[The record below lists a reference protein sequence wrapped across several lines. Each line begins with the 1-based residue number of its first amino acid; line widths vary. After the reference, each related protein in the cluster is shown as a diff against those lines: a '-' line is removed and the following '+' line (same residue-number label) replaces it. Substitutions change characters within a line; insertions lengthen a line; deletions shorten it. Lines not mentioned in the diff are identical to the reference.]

1 MREALCNQVEIQQFL
16 SKYQSAF
23 TRRADG
29 SRWPKWERTWR
40 HATEYFQG
48 LLRPGKSKSVA
59 DIADQTGADQEQLER
74 FVRESPWEHQNVE
87 SHLREEIPDEGQGPD
102 AALIV
107 DGMAIPKSGEK
118 SVGVARQWC
127 GATGK
132 VDNCQVT
139 VNCTLARAGEQHNF
153 DQVTWPLGAR
163 LYLPKKWTGEDDSG
177 EDDSVYETDRERE
190 KYAQFSEEA
199 GIPEEVSYQ
208 PKYEIAVD
216 LIDQAMAA
224 GPDHAC
230 VVGDTGFGKYSP
242 FREELRARDKP
253 YVLEVETSKFAVV
266 PEETTV
272 LEPGSTPGRGRPRKH
287 PAYPEEIDAE
297 TPEQIAGRFE
307 KQGGEKQDGWREVT
321 WNEGTKGELSGEFA
335 RKRVRVVKNRS
346 NRWLADETGW
356 LLLKRSS
363 GEEGELKAWICWGL
377 DEASLEELVSW
388 GQLRWT
394 VERFHQEIKQEL
406 GADKYQGRT
415 WRGFHHHLSA
425 VMLAHAFVA
434 ERRLEAGKD
443 RKDLASFAEV
453 VRQIVRES
461 AVQRLM
467 ENHGFD
473 RPKAQEVAVDMLREY
488 SDW

>member
-1 MREALCNQVEIQQFL
+1 MRGTPCNQVEVRQFL

-23 TRRADG
+23 TMRADG
-29 SRWPKWERTWR
+29 STWPKWERTWQ

-59 DIADQTGADQEQLER
+59 DIADQTSADQEQLER
-74 FVRESPWEHQNVE
+74 FVRESPWEHQSVE

-139 VNCTLARAGEQHNF
+139 VNCTLARAGEQHNS
-153 DQVTWPLGAR
+153 DQVTWPLGTR
-163 LYLPKKWTGEDDSG
+163 LYLPKKWTGEDDS
-177 EDDSVYETDRERE
+177 VYDTDRERE
-190 KYAQFSEEA
+190 KYARFSREA

-230 VVGDTGFGKYSP
+230 VVADTGFGKYP
-242 FREELRARDKP
+242 AFRKKLRAREEA
-253 YVLEVETSKFAVV
+253 YVLEVETSKFVVV

-272 LEPGSTPGRGRPRKH
+272 LEPGSTSGRGRPRKH
-287 PAYPEEIDAE
+287 PAYPEETDAE
-297 TPEQIAGRFE
+297 TPEQIADRLE
-307 KQGGEKQDGWREVT
+307 KQGGWREVT
-321 WNEGTKGELSGEFA
+321 WNEGTKGELSGEFS
-335 RKRVRVVKNRS
+335 RTRVRVVKDKS
-346 NRWLADETGW
+346 NRWLADEKGW
-356 LLLKRSS
+356 LLLKRPS
-363 GEEGELKAWICWGL
+363 GDEGEGELKAWICWGL
-377 DEASLEELVSW
+377 DKASLEELVSW

-394 VERFHQEIKQEL
+394 VERFHQDIKQEL

-425 VMLAHAFVA
+425 VMLAHAFIA

-443 RKDLASFAEV
+443 REDLAPFAEV

-473 RPKAQEVAVDMLREY
+473 RAKAREVAVDMLREY

>member
-1 MREALCNQVEIQQFL
+1 M
-16 SKYQSAF
+16 
-23 TRRADG
+23 
-29 SRWPKWERTWR
+29 
-40 HATEYFQG
+40 
-48 LLRPGKSKSVA
+48 
-59 DIADQTGADQEQLER
+59 
-74 FVRESPWEHQNVE
+74 
-87 SHLREEIPDEGQGPD
+87 
-102 AALIV
+102 
-107 DGMAIPKSGEK
+107 
-118 SVGVARQWC
+118 
-127 GATGK
+127 
-132 VDNCQVT
+132 
-139 VNCTLARAGEQHNF
+139 
-153 DQVTWPLGAR
+153 
-163 LYLPKKWTGEDDSG
+163 
-177 EDDSVYETDRERE
+177 
-190 KYAQFSEEA
+190 
-199 GIPEEVSYQ
+199 
-208 PKYEIAVD
+208 
-216 LIDQAMAA
+216 
-224 GPDHAC
+224 
-230 VVGDTGFGKYSP
+230 
-242 FREELRARDKP
+242 
-253 YVLEVETSKFAVV
+253 LEVETSKFAVV

-297 TPEQIAGRFE
+297 TPEQIAGRLE

-473 RPKAQEVAVDMLREY
+473 RPKAREVAAHMLREY

>member
-1 MREALCNQVEIQQFL
+1 MRDMPCNQVEVRQFL

-29 SRWPKWERTWR
+29 SSWPKWERTWR

-107 DGMAIPKSGEK
+107 DGMGIPKSGEK

-139 VNCTLARAGEQHNF
+139 VNCTLANCTLARAGEQHNS
-153 DQVTWPLGAR
+153 DQVTWPLGAK
-163 LYLPKKWTGEDDSG
+163 LYLPKKWTGEDDS
-177 EDDSVYETDRERE
+177 VYETARERE
-190 KYAQFSEEA
+190 KYAQLSEEA

-208 PKYEIAVD
+208 PKYEIAMG

-224 GPDHAC
+224 GPEHAC

-242 FREELRARDKP
+242 FREELRAREEP
-253 YVLEVETSKFAVV
+253 YVLEVETSKLAVV

-272 LEPGSTPGRGRPRKH
+272 LEPGSTPGRGRSRKH
-287 PAYPEEIDAE
+287 PAYPEETDAE
-297 TPEQIAGRFE
+297 TPEQIAGRLE
-307 KQGGEKQDGWREVT
+307 KRAGQKQDGWREVT
-321 WNEGTKGELSGEFA
+321 WNEGTKGKLSGEFA
-335 RKRVRVVKNRS
+335 RKRVRVVKNGPPPV
-346 NRWLADETGW
+346 W
-356 LLLKRSS
+356 
-363 GEEGELKAWICWGL
+363 
-377 DEASLEELVSW
+377 
-388 GQLRWT
+388 WT
-394 VERFHQEIKQEL
+394 FLHFTQ
-406 GADKYQGRT
+406 
-415 WRGFHHHLSA
+415 
-425 VMLAHAFVA
+425 
-434 ERRLEAGKD
+434 
-443 RKDLASFAEV
+443 
-453 VRQIVRES
+453 
-461 AVQRLM
+461 
-467 ENHGFD
+467 
-473 RPKAQEVAVDMLREY
+473 
-488 SDW
+488 

>member
-1 MREALCNQVEIQQFL
+1 MRKTPCNQIEVRQFL

-29 SRWPKWERTWR
+29 SRWPKWKRTWR

-87 SHLREEIPDEGQGPD
+87 SHLREEVPDEVQGPD

-107 DGMAIPKSGEK
+107 DGMGIPKSGEK

-139 VNCTLARAGEQHNF
+139 VNCTLARAGEQHNS
-153 DQVTWPLGAR
+153 DQVTWPLGTR
-163 LYLPKKWTGEDDSG
+163 LYLPKKWTGEDDS
-177 EDDSVYETDRERE
+177 VYETARERE
-190 KYAQFSEEA
+190 KYAQLSEEA

-253 YVLEVETSKFAVV
+253 YVLEVETSKFVVV
-266 PEETTV
+266 PAETTV
-272 LEPGSTPGRGRPRKH
+272 LKPGSTSGRGRPRKH
-287 PAYPEEIDAE
+287 PAHPEETDAE
-297 TPEQIAGRFE
+297 TPEQIAGRLE

-321 WNEGTKGELSGEFA
+321 WNEGTKGELSGEFS
-335 RKRVRVVKNRS
+335 RTRVRVVEDRS
-346 NRWLADETGW
+346 NRWLTDETGW

-363 GEEGELKAWICWGL
+363 GGEGELKAWICWGL

-461 AVQRLM
+461 AVQRLI
-467 ENHGFD
+467 ETHGFD
-473 RPKAQEVAVDMLREY
+473 RAKAQEVAVDMLREY